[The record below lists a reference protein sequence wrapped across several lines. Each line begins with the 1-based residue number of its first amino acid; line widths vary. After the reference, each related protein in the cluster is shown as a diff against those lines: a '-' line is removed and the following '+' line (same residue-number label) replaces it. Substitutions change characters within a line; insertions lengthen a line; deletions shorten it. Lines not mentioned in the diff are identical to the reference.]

1 MHHDPGHDCSHLKEA
16 LADYL
21 DGDLD
26 TDLCRELHAHLKDC
40 HPCRVVVDSTRQ
52 TIRFFSQERPVQL
65 PPEVQ
70 RRLQETLK
78 ARVLPP
84 DES

>member
-1 MHHDPGHDCSHLKEA
+1 MHHNPGHDCSHLKEA

-26 TDLCRELHAHLKDC
+26 NELCRELREHLKDC

-52 TIRFFSQERPVQL
+52 TIRFYAEERPVRL
-65 PPEVQ
+65 PPEVM

-78 ARVLPP
+78 ARIPP
-84 DES
+84 AREP